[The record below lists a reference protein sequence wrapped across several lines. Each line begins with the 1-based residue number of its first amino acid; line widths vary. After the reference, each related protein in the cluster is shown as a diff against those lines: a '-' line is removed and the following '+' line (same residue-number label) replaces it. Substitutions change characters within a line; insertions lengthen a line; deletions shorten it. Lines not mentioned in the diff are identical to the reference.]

1 VKDKQVTEITPT
13 LAREECHE
21 IALHLDGVGVLG
33 KRKAFR

>member
-1 VKDKQVTEITPT
+1 MTEVTPA

-33 KRKAFR
+33 KPKTFR